1 LYIICLK
8 SRAVAIVVVWDVA
21 IGVVWDVAI
30 GVVWDVAIGVVWAT
44 SCRQS
49 NGFISKLFL

>member
-21 IGVVWDVAI
+21 IGVVWDVAV